1 MWFNR
6 MELEVWFDKY
16 QYEIEYD
23 IGESAV
29 KTVILQDLNIDLS
42 DIPLRYGHHR
52 GRPDLREKI
61 ASFHPDLKPDQVIV
75 TTGASEANFILVSAL
90 VKPGD
95 HVIIEHPNYPSL
107 YEVPRS
113 LGCEVELFTLR
124 FDNHFKPDLQE
135 LEKKITPQTKLLSL
149 THPNNPTGSQIT
161 QTELQKLIE
170 LAEKHNIHLMLDETY
185 RYMAWG
191 KDLLPAAASLSEKA
205 ISISSMSKC
214 YGLPGIRTG
223 WLASKDQS
231 VLDAGL
237 AIREQLSIANNALS
251 EEIAARV
258 LDQREDYLQ
267 KARDRIEKNRTIVA
281 DWMDRQ
287 QDFEWILPEAG
298 VVCLPRI
305 RSHVQVAPESLF
317 KLLAEKYK
325 TFVVPGR
332 CFEMAENYFR
342 IGFGAD
348 HHEIETGL
356 SNLNTCLQE
365 VAAK

>member
-1 MWFNR
+1 MWYNR

-29 KTVILQDLNIDLS
+29 KTLVMQELNIDL
-42 DIPLRYGHHR
+42 DNIALRYGHHR

-61 ASFHPDLKPDQVIV
+61 AALHPGLQPGQVIV
-75 TTGASEANFILVSAL
+75 TTGASEANFVLVSAL

-113 LGCEVELFTLR
+113 LGCNVELFTLR
-124 FDNHFKPDLQE
+124 FADSFKPDLEE
-135 LEKKITPQTKLLSL
+135 LEKRITPRTKLISM
-149 THPNNPTGSQIT
+149 THPNNPTGSHIT
-161 QTELQKLIE
+161 QEELHKLIE
-170 LAEKHNIHLMLDETY
+170 MAEKHNIHLMLDETY
-185 RYMAWG
+185 RNMAWG
-191 KDLLPAAASLSEKA
+191 PDLLPAAATLSKNA

-223 WLASKDQS
+223 WLACQDQDI
-231 VLDAGL
+231 LAAGL
-237 AIREQLSIANNALS
+237 AIREQVSIANNALS
-251 EEIAARV
+251 EEIAFRV
-258 LDQREDYLQ
+258 LAGQEAYLH
-267 KARDRIEKNRTIVA
+267 KARQRIENNRSIVA
-281 DWMDRQ
+281 GWMEQ
-287 QDFEWILPEAG
+287 QENFEWIYPDAG

-305 RSHVQVAPESLF
+305 KPFIKVDPEHLF
-317 KLLAEKYK
+317 TQLAEKYK

-332 CFEMAENYFR
+332 CFEMEADFFR

-348 HHEIETGL
+348 PAEIETGL
-356 SNLNTCLQE
+356 ANLTACLSE
-365 VAAK
+365 LSR